1 MPNQKIPLIA
11 LIGVPNSG
19 KSTLLNHLTGRQA
32 VTAME
37 AHTTR
42 DLNYGE
48 DFWEGMF
55 MRFVDTGGL
64 VPDPK
69 DIIEKQVQIKSW
81 SAIAQADLL
90 IWVIDRKQD
99 PETIHQDI
107 LKRVW
112 HTGKPFIV
120 AINKVDDPNL
130 SVSIAEYA
138 FLGGNGFVNIS
149 CNTGFGFN
157 DLMDLALKNL
167 LVLGFEQ
174 NFDREYNFSTKKQK
188 KKDNKLKT
196 VEKATDGDY
205 YVVRN
210 REGMFE
216 SVNKNLFDGEKE
228 DLQESPK
235 TEMKNLVFDLGGV
248 LLELRYKQMIQ
259 FLEENFD
266 LKTGK
271 DFNPKD
277 FFKDANING
286 KKFEDLEFWEN
297 LVEKLKLV
305 EKIK

>member
-271 DFNPKD
+271 DFNLQD

-286 KKFEDLEFWEN
+286 KKFEDLEFWED